1 MFCSEKRGLIDFAPK
16 TLVTQNKSRILT
28 QTVYKNFAEKRMDKQ
43 TILHLIEQVLN
54 ETNAYTCTKDGIC
67 TDNLCVIHNKDGV
80 KNIVQSGADRIS
92 TGIGLEE
99 NTFDP
104 DLARMIDHTLLR
116 PDATQKEIEKLCT
129 EAKQYRFASVC
140 INPSNVKLCAGLLRD
155 TDVKVCTVIGFPLGA
170 TSSAAKA
177 FETDRAIKDGARE
190 VDMVIN
196 VGMLKSG
203 EYKYVEEDILSVV
216 SAAHS
221 FGVLTKVII
230 ETGLLTDEEKVKACM
245 LAKHAGADFVKT
257 STGFVKGGATVGD
270 IALMRKVV
278 GPELGVKAS
287 GGVRS
292 QEDALALIASGADRI
307 GASASV
313 KIVTGEKAT
322 LPSTE

>member
-1 MFCSEKRGLIDFAPK
+1 
-16 TLVTQNKSRILT
+16 
-28 QTVYKNFAEKRMDKQ
+28 MDKE

-67 TDNLCVIHNKDGV
+67 TDNLCIIHNKDGV
-80 KNIVQSGADRIS
+80 KNIVKSGADRIS
-92 TGIGLEE
+92 AGVGLQQDA
-99 NTFDP
+99 FDP
-104 DLARMIDHTLLR
+104 ALARMIDHTMLK
-116 PDATQKEIEKLCT
+116 PDADQKEIEKLCA
-129 EAKQYRFASVC
+129 EAKQYGFASVC
-140 INPSNVKLCAGLLRD
+140 INPSYVKLCAGLLRD

-196 VGMLKSG
+196 VGMLKSC
-203 EYKYVEEDILSVV
+203 EYEYVKEDILAVV

-221 FGVLTKVII
+221 YGVLTKVII

-257 STGFVKGGATVGD
+257 STGFAKGGATAGD

-278 GPELGVKAS
+278 GPEVGVKAS

-292 QEDALALIASGADRI
+292 QEDALVLIASGADRI

-313 KIVTGEKAT
+313 KIVTGEKVPS
-322 LPSTE
+322 PSTY

>member
-1 MFCSEKRGLIDFAPK
+1 
-16 TLVTQNKSRILT
+16 
-28 QTVYKNFAEKRMDKQ
+28 MDKQ
-43 TILHLIEQVLN
+43 TILRLIEQVLN

-80 KNIVQSGADRIS
+80 KNIVRSGADRIS
-92 TGIGLEE
+92 AGAGVGQDP
-99 NTFDP
+99 FDP
-104 DLARMIDHTLLR
+104 DLARMIDHTLLK
-116 PDATQKEIEKLCT
+116 PAATQKEIEKLCA
-129 EAKQYRFASVC
+129 EAKQYGFASVC
-140 INPSNVKLCAGLLRD
+140 INPSYVKLCAALLRD

-170 TSSAAKA
+170 TSSAAKS
-177 FETDRAIKDGARE
+177 FETDHAIKDGARE

-203 EYKYVEEDILSVV
+203 EYEYVEEDILSVV
-216 SAAHS
+216 SVAHS
-221 FGVLTKVII
+221 FGVLAKVII

-257 STGFVKGGATVGD
+257 STGFAKGGATVGD

-322 LPSTE
+322 SPSTY